1 MNLGFGD
8 VWKAKYRGDYVAIK
22 KVPSRSLSDQA
33 KDALRQE
40 AEFMKKLAHPR
51 IVSCFGIL
59 KSENSYCMVMEL
71 CPNGNLASFM
81 MVNKSN
87 TVSAET
93 RLDFAVDIASG
104 MNYLYK
110 IGVIHRDLK
119 LGNVVLDEY
128 NRAKITDF
136 GLSVIKSTSQT
147 SMKLDGCGTPQ
158 YMAPESFGLAP
169 IFSTKSDVFAFAV
182 VLWELSHWLIAY
194 QQVSVLEIR
203 DAIKNGDR
211 LVISEQVSLE
221 IGGLITDCWNP
232 NPKLRPSYAQIL
244 SRLKLPLNTVTEED
258 LGKIVETQK
267 TRKLSVN
274 DAKPA
279 PKKKDVSKRMLIF
292 ALGFTSLLLLVGGIF
307 IAVYLNSSKSAA
319 QDLTEHF
326 STQTTASAGQTSPST
341 TTIYRTASPTATVTT
356 IVSEESDLA
365 YQSSDLANQSSDLTE
380 HFSTQTTASAGQT
393 SPSTTTIYRTASPTA
408 TVTTIVSEDN
418 LLNRIHGITVDDDD
432 NLYVIS
438 PHQRVVIKVSIQGDS
453 VRLDEIA
460 DLSTDGQLGQLDQGI
475 CYFNNALYVPRWG
488 QLTKIDLANGN
499 MVTRFAGS
507 NSADGIIPGQN
518 SSARFCGAVSC
529 TVDKE
534 GNIYIGEHCK
544 AIRKVNQTG
553 YVFDINLSLPH
564 IPNTLLVQS
573 DTKKL
578 LFTGW
583 GPSSIFSLD
592 LFTLAYWQL
601 NADSGNGNSGMIY
614 FELGNLYV
622 VETLRD
628 GVAKVE
634 SNYTLTNF
642 AGYNYS
648 LPQNQDGAGSL
659 ASFSYPRQIVFDSKG
674 RLFVADQNNNAVRM
688 ITW

>member
-1 MNLGFGD
+1 MGLEVLLNVNLGFGD

-356 IVSEESDLA
+356 IVSE
-365 YQSSDLANQSSDLTE
+365 
-380 HFSTQTTASAGQT
+380 
-393 SPSTTTIYRTASPTA
+393 
-408 TVTTIVSEDN
+408 DN